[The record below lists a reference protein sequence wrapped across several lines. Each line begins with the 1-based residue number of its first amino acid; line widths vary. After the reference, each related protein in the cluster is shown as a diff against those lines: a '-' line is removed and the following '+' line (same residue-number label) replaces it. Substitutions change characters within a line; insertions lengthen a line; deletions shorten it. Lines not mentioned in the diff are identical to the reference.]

1 MASVDFRRLLYEAGY
16 VPFQLTERVV
26 STSTK
31 NALAVLGES
40 SIRALMFHMTFLSGM
55 TEKELLADHKA
66 FEKSLRASIGF
77 GADIIIS
84 HFNEELAKNLPD
96 RLSDLPVDEVLS
108 RINRD
113 ELQVFMRNIAMQEH
127 AVLIYR
133 NGSFRDKMM
142 NAFFDPVADTQGP
155 KGAIMSGEKL
165 AAAPTITYEQMG
177 ADHDKLMKTLSDW
190 ISSVRSAGAARI
202 GKDNT
207 WLLENGFEK
216 EILSA
221 EKAAGPKLSENMAL
235 LCAYDIAKLNEKQA
249 KVVVET
255 HKFVVLEEPQIVYMR
270 K

>member
-16 VPFQLTERVV
+16 VPFDLTERVV
-26 STSTK
+26 STSSR
-31 NALAVLGES
+31 NALAILGES

-55 TEKELLADHKA
+55 SEKELLADYKA

-77 GADIIIS
+77 GADIIIN
-84 HFNEELAKNLPD
+84 HFSEELAKNLTS
-96 RLSDLPVDEVLS
+96 RTSDLSVDEVLS
-108 RINRD
+108 RISRD

-127 AVLIYR
+127 AVLIYK
-133 NGSFRDKMM
+133 NSNFRDRMM
-142 NAFFDPVADTQGP
+142 AAFFDPVAGPTGP
-155 KGAIMSGEKL
+155 KGAIMSGDKL
-165 AAAPTITYEQMG
+165 AAAPTITYQQMG
-177 ADHDKLMKTLSDW
+177 TDHDKLMKVLADW

-221 EKAAGPKLSENMAL
+221 EKAAGPKLSDNMAL
-235 LCAYDIAKLNEKQA
+235 LCAYDIAKLNEQQA
-249 KVVVET
+249 RVVVET
-255 HKFVVLEEPQIVYMR
+255 HKFVVLEEPQVVYMR